1 MYLCPK
7 QPPGPPPCLP
17 HKRILMNSFG
27 RGARSLREIHR
38 SHFTERSISRVN
50 VSSSLSAPLTRFAE
64 IPLCRENMSVIASS
78 SFGSPHPLLPKS
90 DILFVILTLEAPCSL
105 RPRERCAC
113 RGPSPVCHP
122 PSTFNLPR
130 HTTKSIHPSIGN
142 ASFCLFGHRDRDGMK
157 RGNFS
162 NFQNG
167 FQNFSFRVF
176 E

>member
-50 VSSSLSAPLTRFAE
+50 VSSSLSAPLTKFAE

-90 DILFVILTLEAPCSL
+90 DILFVILTLEAPSSL
-105 RPRERCAC
+105 
-113 RGPSPVCHP
+113 P
-122 PSTFNLPR
+122 PSARALCVPWSVSRLSPPVDFQFASAHDQIHP
-130 HTTKSIHPSIGN
+130 SIHPSEMHH
-142 ASFCLFGHRDRDGMK
+142 FV
-157 RGNFS
+157 FS
-162 NFQNG
+162 AI
-167 FQNFSFRVF
+167 VIVTA
-176 E
+176 